1 MKKQLV
7 VLLVFASLIMQSQN
21 VIRKGGSRYIK
32 GQMVLIDGSIKK
44 GYINLP
50 RRIVKQNIKFVES
63 KGSKVEKIKTKDL
76 DYYTV
81 TSSLGK
87 TFRFECHYFDLK
99 KYAKTH
105 RITKYKASFLVISK
119 GYVNLYKIGTSYK
132 IDNKGTVYVFA
143 EAEAGSTFTP
153 PFEYYIK
160 QKGVDYVEFFVYESA
175 VSISSSISRKAL
187 VSSMKKFLY
196 KYPQLIEDVRSKKI
210 SKLDIGF
217 IIDSYNK
224 FMEKKK

>member
-1 MKKQLV
+1 
-7 VLLVFASLIMQSQN
+7 
-21 VIRKGGSRYIK
+21 
-32 GQMVLIDGSIKK
+32 
-44 GYINLP
+44 
-50 RRIVKQNIKFVES
+50 
-63 KGSKVEKIKTKDL
+63 
-76 DYYTV
+76 
-81 TSSLGK
+81 
-87 TFRFECHYFDLK
+87 
-99 KYAKTH
+99 
-105 RITKYKASFLVISK
+105 LVISK

-210 SKLDIGF
+210 SKLNIGF
-217 IIDSYNK
+217 IIDRHNK
-224 FMEKKK
+224 FMGKKK